1 MKNNI
6 LAIFAKRYAF
16 TLAEIMIALV
26 VIGIITSI
34 LLPVAFNNVPN
45 ENIMKLKKADATLT
59 KVFSELASSGE
70 YFTAGDLSK
79 KANGSVMLDK
89 EYVCKTFA
97 DIVSTKNVNCATTK
111 TNIAYIVDNTKITL
125 VEKYLIPQ
133 AMADSEDVCMFTDD
147 TTGSTKALCMTTAC
161 VSAYNKQNGE
171 NKVIT
176 TDGKITLFKDSSGK
190 VTENYSEGYTVI
202 GYLKVQWC
210 DGSSNSKKT
219 IGGETLSVT
228 ETGHA
233 VMEVFAADG
242 TSMGGFQTNGSM
254 EVLNN
259 FYDDVYK
266 QTLENYNTKNPSS
279 SDDNSNSGDNS
290 GTETF
295 EKCSAM
301 HTPSTDGY
309 ISIKANSS
317 DSNGDYL
324 DNAAKEKLDE
334 LCAKY
339 GSEEIRTSDNIIYYQ
354 TDPTTPFGK
363 NEYCNK
369 NSDGFLNVYKVMCVD
384 IDGIKKGEEPFGYG
398 VRLDGKIMRGKRAG
412 EWLNKS
418 IQDKE

>member
-79 KANGSVMLDK
+79 KANGSVMLDN

-97 DIVSTKNVNCATTK
+97 DIVSTKNVNCATAK
-111 TNIAYIVDNTKITL
+111 TNIAYIVDNTKISL
-125 VEKYLIPQ
+125 IEKYLIPQ
-133 AMADSEDVCMFTDD
+133 AMADNDFDACVFWDGTNE
-147 TTGSTKALCMTTAC
+147 KAICMTTTC
-161 VSAYNKQNGE
+161 INAYNKANGE

-176 TDGKITLFKDSSGK
+176 SEGLITLFKDSSGK
-190 VTENYSEGYTVI
+190 VTENYSEGCTVI
-202 GYLKVQWC
+202 GYYSVVGCYEAPEYDETIGDQALHV
-210 DGSSNSKKT
+210 KKT
-219 IGGETLSVT
+219 NMIAIGGYDAEGSPISDNAWSPQYTTLDSLNDLFKNTVYS
-228 ETGHA
+228 
-233 VMEVFAADG
+233 EV
-242 TSMGGFQTNGSM
+242 
-254 EVLNN
+254 
-259 FYDDVYK
+259 
-266 QTLENYNTKNPSS
+266 LENYENNIS
-279 SDDNSNSGDNS
+279 NSSGDNS

-339 GSEEIRTSDNIIYYQ
+339 GSEEIKTSDNIIYYQ

-398 VRLDGKIMRGKRAG
+398 VRLDGKIMRGKRAS

>member
-133 AMADSEDVCMFTDD
+133 AMADDEFD
-147 TTGSTKALCMTTAC
+147 AC
-161 VSAYNKQNGE
+161 VFLDSANNKEKAMCMNTTCINAYNKANGE

-176 TDGKITLFKDSSGK
+176 SEGLITLFKDSSGN

-202 GYLKVQWC
+202 GYYSVVGCYEAPEYDETVGDQVLHVKKSNMVVLQGYDKEGGPIGSWG
-210 DGSSNSKKT
+210 DG
-219 IGGETLSVT
+219 
-228 ETGHA
+228 
-233 VMEVFAADG
+233 DG
-242 TSMGGFQTNGSM
+242 TLDTF
-254 EVLNN
+254 NN
-259 FYDDVYK
+259 LLQNTIYNEI
-266 QTLENYNTKNPSS
+266 LEDYENRS
-279 SDDNSNSGDNS
+279 SDSSGDNS

-339 GSEEIRTSDNIIYYQ
+339 GSEEIKTSDNIIYYQ

-384 IDGIKKGEEPFGYG
+384 IDGIKKGEKPFGYG